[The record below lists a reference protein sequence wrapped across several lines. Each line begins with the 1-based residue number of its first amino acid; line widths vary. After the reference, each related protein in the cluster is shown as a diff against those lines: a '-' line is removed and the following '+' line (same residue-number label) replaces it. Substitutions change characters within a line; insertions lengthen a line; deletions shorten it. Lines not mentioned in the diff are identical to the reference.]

1 MCRTLL
7 RSLSR
12 PPGLGEGEA
21 VIDRTRSV
29 GGSDST
35 GPRFPSQGIT
45 SRTPKGGTLV
55 ISPPDP
61 IAHLHSAAH
70 PPPASFR
77 GARWTRNQ
85 HCWAHLPPPG
95 AGLRTRIRQPQRTK
109 AWGRLGPLPS
119 SSSLETS
126 QEETDFSWQFK
137 VPEPTSTFLGCRVL
151 QELRGRSAPSLSFLS
166 RPSSAASRFLTSSQF
181 SVNSLHPARLVLTHK
196 LAEAALLIAPIPP
209 ASGFLLLLGQSKS
222 GPSANSS
229 GIKNQIL

>member
-1 MCRTLL
+1 MGLLCRNLRSLYRTLL

-35 GPRFPSQGIT
+35 GPRSPARASLPAPPPPPGD
-45 SRTPKGGTLV
+45 SLV

-70 PPPASFR
+70 PPPASFQ

-95 AGLRTRIRQPQRTK
+95 AGLRTRIRQPQRSK
-109 AWGRLGPLPS
+109 AWGRLGALPS

-126 QEETDFSWQFK
+126 QEETDFSWQVK
-137 VPEPTSTFLGCRVL
+137 VLEPTSTFLGCRVL
-151 QELRGRSAPSLSFLS
+151 QELRGRSALSLSFLS

-181 SVNSLHPARLVLTHK
+181 SVNSLHHTLY
-196 LAEAALLIAPIPP
+196 E
-209 ASGFLLLLGQSKS
+209 
-222 GPSANSS
+222 
-229 GIKNQIL
+229 